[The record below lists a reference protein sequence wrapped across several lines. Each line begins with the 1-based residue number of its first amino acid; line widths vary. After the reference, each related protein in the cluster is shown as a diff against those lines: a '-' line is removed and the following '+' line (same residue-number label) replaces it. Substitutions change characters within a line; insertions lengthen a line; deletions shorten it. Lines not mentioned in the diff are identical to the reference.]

1 MDFKRLQRKARQL
14 IDRRGGTTSL
24 KEDAEELRDIAK
36 RPGSASEKVKR
47 AADALKEPGAGPSG
61 RDRRSGQAPMSEPA
75 ATDSGAPASPTRDSM
90 PGA

>member
-1 MDFKRLQRKARQL
+1 MDFKRLQLKARQL

-47 AADALKEPGAGPSG
+47 AADALKEPGANTSG
-61 RDRRSGQAPMSEPA
+61 RDRQAPMSEPGTA
-75 ATDSGAPASPTRDSM
+75 DSGAPASPTRDSR